1 MNQIYIKK
9 EKITQYKAVIFDLD
23 GTLYY
28 QRPFRVRMAWWIV
41 GYIISHPHAVR
52 DVSLII
58 QYRKVRE
65 HWEQYSSSVKVAD
78 TQMLDEQQYA
88 YVAKQMNLPVEKVR
102 RTIEFYMLEAPLKLL
117 AAYRDEVLA
126 NIIEILRLRGITVV
140 IYSDYPVQEKLK
152 ALGIE
157 ADGHYTSTDA
167 RIGCMK
173 PAPKGIQV
181 ILKDYGLSHTD
192 ALMIGDRYEKDG
204 LAAKENDVDFIIVGR
219 AKKEREVLK
228 MLMD

>member
-1 MNQIYIKK
+1 MNQIYIRK
-9 EKITQYKAVIFDLD
+9 EKITEYKAVIFDLD

-52 DVSLII
+52 DVFLII

-65 HWEQYSSSVKVAD
+65 HWEQYSGSVEAPD
-78 TQMLDEQQYA
+78 TQMLDRQQYA
-88 YVAKQMNLPVEKVR
+88 YVAKQMKLSVEKVQ
-102 RTIEFYMLEAPLKLL
+102 RTIAFYMLEAPLKLL

-126 NIIEILRLRGITVV
+126 DIIETLRQHNITVV

-152 ALGIE
+152 ALGIK
-157 ADGHYTSTDA
+157 ADAYYVSADA

-173 PAPKGIQV
+173 PDPKGIQV

-204 LAAKENDVDFIIVGR
+204 LAAKENAVDFIIVGR
-219 AKKEREVLK
+219 TKKEREALK
-228 MLMD
+228 MLLD